1 MRFTITP
8 LGGAGRSVGQIVH
21 AIVAYLQP
29 NPTPTT
35 PATATPPVGTI
46 ESPTARYYADSG
58 EGPGR
63 WSGNGAAAAGLVG
76 VVDTQD
82 FAQVLA
88 GRDPATGRRLITAQ
102 GSAGRR
108 PQLGVGT
115 ATMTGPGGEP
125 WYDSHDAAAVLDL
138 TVAELDALLDT
149 GTQLAANATGTTNA
163 PVPGSVPGS
172 IPGLIPGSVPATS
185 YLLPTFDHAG
195 NRWVTEHELTRY
207 ETALATGITPA
218 EVADAGAPDDLLPLG
233 DAARLV
239 GVIPRY
245 LRRLAVRYE
254 RNRADIDAA
263 VAAGQPVRE
272 AYLIGE
278 RGTRGR
284 WFVTRAELAAFVGR
298 RRPPAV
304 RVGFDVTL
312 TTEKSFGVLALLAD
326 DTTRAAVLD
335 TIRDAND
342 WALGWLEEHAAYTRI
357 RNESVPVDGWTAASF
372 EHLTSRALDPHVH
385 HHNVV
390 ANTVVGPDGERRA
403 LDGRHLYDH
412 AQAASAL
419 VTAHARY
426 HLTETLGVA
435 YRRGRR
441 GGWEVEGIGDD
452 VLHEFSQRRNEIDD
466 ALRELEEAIGRGATV
481 DELQQVVLATRP
493 AKQHTVLDTLRAEWW
508 DRASGVGFT
517 PDDLA
522 ACTPG
527 TTVERE
533 LIDPAQVHAALA
545 APDGVCRNLSVFD
558 RGDLLA
564 AIVDMADPASD
575 PDQPRPLHLTPDDV
589 ERLADSFLASGHV
602 IDLGSCYTTRE
613 MLAVQTRIVAHHRA
627 GLHTA
632 SHRVTASQLTAALA
646 SHPHLSDEQ
655 AALVSTFTTSG
666 HRIQCA
672 IGRAGAGKTTAMA
685 AAVDAWTAA
694 GYRVLGAAVKGE
706 AARTLAAATGIRC
719 ETLAWYL
726 AHPDPDDHP
735 LDANTVLIVDEAS
748 TISDRDLDRLVTLAE
763 QTGTTLRLIGDPAQH
778 SAVEAGGMFR
788 VLCQRFRAHTPELT
802 TSHRLKNPHD
812 RAAADHLRAGEIDRA
827 LTELAAAGHLHVIDN
842 ELDFYRDILNRW
854 WTNHQH
860 GIHHPMID
868 RRNRTRRNLNR
879 LAHTLLRTAGEIGGD
894 EITASDDRRFTTGD
908 RVVARIPN
916 RDAHPHNQ
924 PDRYIRNGSLGTI
937 TGIRPHATDAH
948 LDRLIIDFDD
958 LGTIAVDRSYF
969 DEHDLPNGRRETGI
983 DHAYAATSYAVQ
995 GSTYLESAGR
1005 IDPTANRSEAYVDI
1019 TRGQHANHLYLTRPT
1034 DPLDGETLPALPPP
1048 PTRDEVAAR
1057 LINSRGERT
1066 AYELH
1071 EARQQKRDD
1080 LGHAVGL

>member
-21 AIVAYLQP
+21 AVVAYLRP
-29 NPTPTT
+29 SPTA
-35 PATATPPVGTI
+35 ATAPSSAGTTD
-46 ESPTARYYADSG
+46 SPTARYYADSG

-63 WSGNGAAAAGLVG
+63 WSGNGATAAGLVG

-115 ATMTGPGGEP
+115 ATMTGPDGEP
-125 WYDSHDAAAVLDL
+125 WYDSHDAAAVLGL
-138 TVAELDALLDT
+138 SVAELDALLDIGAHLT
-149 GTQLAANATGTTNA
+149 ATTSAAAGA
-163 PVPGSVPGS
+163 RIPGSVPGS
-172 IPGLIPGSVPATS
+172 IPGSVPGPVPATS
-185 YLLPTFDHAG
+185 YLLPTVDHAG
-195 NRWVTEHELTRY
+195 NRWVTEHELARY
-207 ETALATGITPA
+207 ETAQNTGNTPD
-218 EVADAGAPDDLLPLG
+218 EIADAGAPGDLLPLG

-239 GVIPRY
+239 GVTARY
-245 LRRLAVRYE
+245 LRRAAVRYE
-254 RNRADIDAA
+254 RNRADVDAA
-263 VAAGQPVRE
+263 VAAGQPVSA

-284 WFVTRAELAAFVGR
+284 WFVTRSELAAFVER
-298 RRPPAV
+298 RQPTAV

-326 DTTRAAVLD
+326 DETRAAVLD
-335 TIRDAND
+335 AIRDAND
-342 WALGWLEEHAAYTRI
+342 WALGWLEQHAAYTRI

-385 HHNVV
+385 HHNVI
-390 ANTVVGPDGERRA
+390 ANSVVGPDGERRA

-426 HLTETLGVA
+426 RLTETLGVT

-441 GGWEVEGIGDD
+441 GGWEVDGIGDD

-508 DRASGVGFT
+508 DRAQGVGFT

-522 ACTPG
+522 ACTTS
-527 TTVERE
+527 TTVERAT
-533 LIDPAQVHAALA
+533 IDPAHVHTALA
-545 APDGVCRNLSVFD
+545 APDGVCQNLSVFD
-558 RGDLLA
+558 RADVLA
-564 AIVDMADPASD
+564 AIVDVTDPASD
-575 PDQPRPLHLTPDDV
+575 PDQPRPLHLAPDDV
-589 ERLADSFLASGHV
+589 EQLADSFLASGHV
-602 IDLGSCYTTRE
+602 VDLDGCYTTRE
-613 MLAVQTRIVAHHRA
+613 MLAVQTRIVAHHHA
-627 GLHTA
+627 GLHTGG
-632 SHRVTASQLTAALA
+632 HCVNASQLTAALA
-646 SHPHLSDEQ
+646 SHPQLTDEQ

-685 AAVDAWTAA
+685 AAVNAWTTA
-694 GYRVLGAAVKGE
+694 GHRVLGTAVKGE
-706 AARTLAAATGIRC
+706 AARTLATATGIRC

-726 AHPDPDDHP
+726 AHPDPTDHP

-748 TISDRDLDRLVTLAE
+748 TISDRDLDRLITLAE

-788 VLCQRFRAHTPELT
+788 VLCQRFRTHTPELT
-802 TSHRLKNPHD
+802 TSHRLQNPHD
-812 RAAADHLRAGEIDRA
+812 RAAADHLRAGAIDHA
-827 LTELAAAGHLHVIDN
+827 LSELAAAGHLHIIDN
-842 ELDFYRDILNRW
+842 ELDFYRDMLNRW
-854 WTNHQH
+854 WTNHNH

-868 RRNRTRRNLNR
+868 RRNRTRHNLNR
-879 LAHTLLRTAGEIGGD
+879 LAHTLLRAAGQLSDTEID
-894 EITASDDRRFTTGD
+894 ASGDRRFATGD

-916 RDAHPHNQ
+916 RDAHPHEQ

-937 TGIRPHATDAH
+937 TDIRPHGTDTK
-948 LDRLIIDFDD
+948 LDRLVINFED

-969 DEHDLPNGRRETGI
+969 DEHDLLNGRRDTGI
-983 DHAYAATSYAVQ
+983 DHAYALTSYAVQ
-995 GSTYLESAGR
+995 GSTYSESAGR

-1019 TRGQHANHLYLTRPT
+1019 TRGQHANHLYLTRPS

-1048 PTRDEVAAR
+1048 PTRDQVATR

-1071 EARQQKRDD
+1071 QRQQGDF
-1080 LGHAVGL
+1080 GQAVGL